1 MTEAINIDTVGL
13 NDAYIARER
22 DLDALADYVFSRK
35 PTLFFYPANPNFSY
49 VTYGHGPLGDFSAW
63 ARHPGFDDYV
73 YVGTV
78 FRVADVGY
86 DLHVLVRRDD
96 PRFEELSRF
105 LRSSVVDTVLRRFPV
120 VLGSR

>member
-1 MTEAINIDTVGL
+1 VTEAINIDTVGL
-13 NDAYIARER
+13 NDATIARER
-22 DLDALADYVFSRK
+22 DVHALADYVFSRK
-35 PTLFFYPANPNFSY
+35 PTLFFYPAKRNFSY
-49 VTYGHGPLGDFSAW
+49 VRYGHGPLGDFSAW
-63 ARHPGFDDYV
+63 AQHPGFDDYE

-78 FRVADVGY
+78 FRAAEY
-86 DLHVLVRRDD
+86 DLHFLVRRDD